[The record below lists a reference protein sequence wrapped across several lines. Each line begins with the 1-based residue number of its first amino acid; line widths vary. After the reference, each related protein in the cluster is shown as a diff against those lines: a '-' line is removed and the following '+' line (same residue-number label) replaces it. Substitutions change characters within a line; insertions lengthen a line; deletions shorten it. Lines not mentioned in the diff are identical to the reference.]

1 MLPLRGFEQIA
12 SLAHV
17 KHALIL
23 FALQIL
29 FKLRGIWW
37 HSTYGR
43 MLLDWEASER
53 RGSAGRGRA
62 NASEFKLLILGF
74 RYKYA
79 QWHRPFQTKKH
90 IRIEI

>member
-43 MLLDWEASER
+43 MPLDWA
-53 RGSAGRGRA
+53 AGQMPA
-62 NASEFKLLILGF
+62 NLNCLFWDLDINMLNGAGHSKQ
-74 RYKYA
+74 A
-79 QWHRPFQTKKH
+79 QQK
-90 IRIEI
+90 